1 MRLVSPDQG
10 QIHKPLSLRQKRA
23 AFRKGWKVA
32 ALCRPESGY
41 AGVGVETGH
50 FANRFDFGLR
60 PNAGGFDLIATQH
73 VRNGWDGI
81 HAAVTVPP
89 APALVRLEMSYD
101 PARGAAQ
108 ISVDG
113 KILIRDY
120 TGHTEYRDDLG
131 VYVGIGTIDG
141 AMASTVFGGIQF
153 EIFS

>member
-1 MRLVSPDQG
+1 M
-10 QIHKPLSLRQKRA
+10 
-23 AFRKGWKVA
+23 
-32 ALCRPESGY
+32 
-41 AGVGVETGH
+41 
-50 FANRFDFGLR
+50 
-60 PNAGGFDLIATQH
+60 
-73 VRNGWDGI
+73 
-81 HAAVTVPP
+81 TVPP

-131 VYVGIGTIDG
+131 VYFGIGTVDG
-141 AMASTVFGGIQF
+141 AMASTVFGGIHF